1 MTTAAIKIGLFRQ
14 GKLTNQHRIGGE
26 NMGEAIFRF
35 HAVVYMCLQIW
46 RDHRDPALLLLNIC
60 LILIDTAR
68 LNLILDQK

>member
-35 HAVVYMCLQIW
+35 HAVGYMCLQIW
-46 RDHRDPALLLLNIC
+46 RDHRDPALLNFAQCRKCRTFDLLKT
-60 LILIDTAR
+60 IDK
-68 LNLILDQK
+68 N